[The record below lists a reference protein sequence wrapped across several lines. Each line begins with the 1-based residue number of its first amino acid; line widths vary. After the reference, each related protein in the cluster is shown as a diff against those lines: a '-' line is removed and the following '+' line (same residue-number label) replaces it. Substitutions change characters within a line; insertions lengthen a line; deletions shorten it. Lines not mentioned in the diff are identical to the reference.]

1 MGLRQVQAAVEVEL
15 RDWWPLAK
23 TAQLDEF
30 ERLQQEERSRLK
42 MMKTH
47 GLVTALQVAD

>member
-23 TAQLDEF
+23 TAQLEEF
-30 ERLQQEERSRLK
+30 E
-42 MMKTH
+42 
-47 GLVTALQVAD
+47 GLVPFNGCNRKREAG